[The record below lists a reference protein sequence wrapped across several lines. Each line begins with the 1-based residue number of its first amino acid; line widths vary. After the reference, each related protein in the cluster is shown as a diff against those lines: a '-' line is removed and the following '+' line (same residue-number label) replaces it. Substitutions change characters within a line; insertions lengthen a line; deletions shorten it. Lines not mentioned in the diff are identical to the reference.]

1 MTDLLSIDPA
11 TVDVNLIFVA
21 LIVSLW
27 IGVTAAYIPGTGV
40 LEGIALLAL
49 GAVLYVLL
57 QMNVHW
63 LAVLL
68 IVVGV
73 SIFSVV
79 PFINLKHPLWALGGL
94 VLQAGGSFVLFEGAS
109 VDPFVIFLTLILPLG
124 YYVFILLPMLS
135 NARRQPVVQKDDL
148 LIGSIGRVTR
158 AIDPVG
164 TVHVNSES
172 WTATSQQ
179 KLKPGTPVRVLER
192 RGLQLVVEG
201 VKEKRREEFPAQI
214 TEE

>member
-1 MTDLLSIDPA
+1 MTDILSIDPA
-11 TVDVNLIFVA
+11 AVDSNLIFVA

-57 QMNVHW
+57 QLDVRW

-68 IVVGV
+68 IVVGISV
-73 SIFSVV
+73 FSIV
-79 PFINLKHPLWALGGL
+79 PFINLKQPLWALGGL
-94 VLQAGGSFVLFEGAS
+94 GLQAVGSFLLFEGNT
-109 VDPFVIFLTLILPLG
+109 VDAFVIFLTLVLPLG
-124 YYVFILLPMLS
+124 YYVFILLPMLA
-135 NARRQPVVQKDDL
+135 NARRQPVMQKDDL
-148 LIGSIGRVTR
+148 LIGAIGRVTR
-158 AIDPVG
+158 TIDPVG

-179 KLKPGTPVRVLER
+179 KLQPGTPVQVIER

-201 VKEKRREEFPAQI
+201 IKEKRREEFPSQI
-214 TEE
+214 IEE